1 MRHEFLGQVAL
12 TAAAWLI
19 ASCTAI
25 GMFLPPS
32 AKAQTGGYLRDFQ
45 GTWNGAGTLS
55 HQDGVSERI
64 RCQAFYAPLDARR
77 LQQRLR
83 CTSDSTSFDLV
94 SNLTEDSGRLTGD
107 WTEIGRNARGNLVGR
122 IGRGNISANVQGPGF
137 TAAIVVAARG
147 NRQSVNIRSEGGDI
161 TAISMTLSR

>member
-1 MRHEFLGQVAL
+1 MAV
-12 TAAAWLI
+12 WMI
-19 ASCTAI
+19 ASSTAI
-25 GMFLPPS
+25 ELFTPTP
-32 AKAQTGGYLRDFQ
+32 AQAQTGGYLRDFQ

-55 HQDGVSERI
+55 HRDGVSERI
-64 RCQAFYAPLDARR
+64 RCQALYAPIDARR

-83 CTSDSTSFDLV
+83 CSSDSTSFDLV
-94 SNLTEDSGRLTGD
+94 SNLTEEGGRLTGD

-122 IGRGNISANVQGPGF
+122 IGRGDISANVQGPGF
-137 TAAIVVAARG
+137 TAAIAVAARG